1 MKHLFDAKSQISH
14 LISHIFFMLSA
25 ITGSAQEVT
34 NPEALF
40 DPSPYGFSHVATVPA
55 ASKFV
60 FVAGQGGEE
69 NKEGKLS
76 ADFRAQVHQALEN
89 IAIALR
95 SKGLTMNAVVK
106 VTTLV
111 VDHDEEK
118 LRTIIE
124 AFESTWPERNF
135 PVNTLIPVPKL
146 ALKNMQIEIDAV
158 AVMP

>member
-1 MKHLFDAKSQISH
+1 
-14 LISHIFFMLSA
+14 MLSA
-25 ITGSAQEVT
+25 ITGSAQEFS
-34 NPEALF
+34 NPELLF
-40 DPSPYGFSHVATVPA
+40 DPAPYGFSHVATVSA

-60 FVAGQGGEE
+60 FIAGQGGEE
-69 NKEGKLS
+69 NKEGRLS
-76 ADFRAQVHQALEN
+76 TDFKAQVHQALQN
-89 IAIALR
+89 IATALR

-118 LRTIIE
+118 LRAIIE
-124 AFESTWPERNF
+124 AFESTWPEKNF

-146 ALKNMQIEIDAV
+146 ALKNMLVEIDAV